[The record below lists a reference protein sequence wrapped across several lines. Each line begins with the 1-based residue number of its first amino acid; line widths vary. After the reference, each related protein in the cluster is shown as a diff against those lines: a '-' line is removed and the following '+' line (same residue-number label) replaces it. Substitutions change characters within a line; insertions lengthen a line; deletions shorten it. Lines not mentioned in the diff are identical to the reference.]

1 MAMAEDPP
9 NANAETLRQLAAR
22 EKLNYMHEYAKTSTV
37 ATVLAPLLCVPLYI
51 DSTEPLLFIFW
62 FGLMALMVSIR
73 FFLLKSLNDPR
84 DVNLNL
90 FRLNIAVGIV
100 TFVWGIGWF
109 IFVPTTEPVE
119 YLLYQI
125 ISLTILFVGMVGYCV
140 NWKTFF
146 SFVLPLKIPELLYI
160 VFNHEVI
167 IWPIA
172 LGSMVAFYLALKM
185 GYLFSQ
191 SWEKS
196 FSLRVRN
203 DALVNQLIAEKN
215 ASIEANIA
223 KSAFISTASHDL
235 RQPMQAVNIFIEMIN
250 PENLKEYEKSIFARL
265 QKSVAVLN
273 KMFNT
278 LLDISKIDSNLA
290 TTHID
295 FTLSTLVQDLRGT
308 FDELCQQKNLTLD
321 FDYEDCI
328 VQGDPHLLD
337 QVLRNLL
344 SNAIQYTDSG
354 TITVTFERQA
364 NCLALSVKDQGC
376 GIPAEDL
383 SLIFNEFYRS
393 EHSRSRYDGLGLG
406 LSIVNRILKKIGG
419 RCEVESEVGR
429 GSNFKIQTP
438 FTVASPHSFEGAL
451 PARNAPMA
459 AKATELAASD
469 IHIGII
475 ENDVEIKQAYI
486 QYFTQLGYK
495 VHAIPHRAEDFFNYL
510 LQLPKLHY
518 IVSDYRLGEHDGI
531 YFIQKLREEYN
542 DDIPACIVTADT
554 SPKHLELFSQHHI
567 HVLYKPIE
575 INSIAN
581 FINRTLHS

>member
-1 MAMAEDPP
+1 MAMAEDP
-9 NANAETLRQLAAR
+9 AIDKTETLKQLAAR
-22 EKLNYMHEYAKTSTV
+22 EKLNFMREYAKTSTV

-62 FGLMALMVSIR
+62 FGLMALTVSIR
-73 FFLLKSLNDPR
+73 WFLLKSLDDPR

-90 FRLNIAVGIV
+90 LRLNIAIGIV

-109 IFVPTTEPVE
+109 VFVPTTEPVE

-125 ISLTILFVGMVGYCV
+125 ISLTVLFVGMVGYCV

-146 SFVLPLKIPELLYI
+146 SFVLPLKVPELLYI

-196 FSLRVRN
+196 FSLRLRN

-250 PENLKEYEKSIFARL
+250 PENLKEYEKSIFARM

-278 LLDISKIDSNLA
+278 LLDISKIDSNL
-290 TTHID
+290 TTTQID
-295 FTLSTLVQDLRGT
+295 FALSSLVQDLRGT
-308 FDELCQQKNLTLD
+308 FSELCQQKNLKLA

-328 VQGDPHLLD
+328 VRGDPHLLD
-337 QVLRNLL
+337 QILRNLL
-344 SNAIQYTDSG
+344 SNAIQYTDRG
-354 TITVTFERQA
+354 TITVTFQRQA
-364 NCLALSVKDQGC
+364 NCLTLSVKDQGC
-376 GIPAEDL
+376 GIPAQDL

-419 RCEVESEVGR
+419 HCEVESEVGH
-429 GSNFKIQTP
+429 GSNFKIHTP
-438 FTVASPHSFEGAL
+438 FTVTSHHSYEGIL
-451 PARNAPMA
+451 PARSDPAVD
-459 AKATELAASD
+459 KATKPLDRD

-475 ENDVEIKQAYI
+475 ENDAEIKQAYI
-486 QYFTQLGYK
+486 QYFTQAGYK
-495 VHAIPHRAEDFFNYL
+495 IHDIPHTSEDFFNDL
-510 LQLPKLHY
+510 LQLPKLHF
-518 IVSDYRLGEHDGI
+518 ILSDYRLGEYDGI
-531 YFIQKLREEYN
+531 FFIQKLREEYN

-554 SPKHLELFSQHHI
+554 SPKHVELFSQHHI

-575 INSIAN
+575 ISAIAN

>member
-1 MAMAEDPP
+1 MAMAEAPA
-9 NANAETLRQLAAR
+9 NANAETLSQLAAR

-37 ATVLAPLLCVPLYI
+37 ATVLAPLLCIPLYI
-51 DSTEPLLFIFW
+51 ESTEPLLFTIW

-90 FRLNIAVGIV
+90 FRLNFAVGIV

-295 FTLSTLVQDLRGT
+295 FTLSTLVQDLWGT

-554 SPKHLELFSQHHI
+554 SPNHLELFSQHHI

>member
-1 MAMAEDPP
+1 MAMAEAPA
-9 NANAETLRQLAAR
+9 NANAETLSQLAAR

-37 ATVLAPLLCVPLYI
+37 ATVLAPLLCIPLYI
-51 DSTEPLLFIFW
+51 ESTEPLLFTIW

-90 FRLNIAVGIV
+90 FRLNFAVGIV

-364 NCLALSVKDQGC
+364 NCLALCVKDQGC

-438 FTVASPHSFEGAL
+438 FTVASPHSFAGAL

-554 SPKHLELFSQHHI
+554 SPNHLELFSQHHI

>member
-1 MAMAEDPP
+1 MATAEHPE
-9 NANAETLRQLAAR
+9 NANGETLNELAAR
-22 EKLNYMHEYAKTSTV
+22 EKLNFMREYAKTSTV
-37 ATVLAPLLCVPLYI
+37 ATVLAPLLCIPLYI
-51 DSTEPLLFIFW
+51 DSTESLLFIFW

-73 FFLLKSLNDPR
+73 FFILKSLDYPR

-90 FRLNIAVGIV
+90 LRLNIAVGIV

-125 ISLTILFVGMVGYCV
+125 ISLTVLFVGMVGYCV

-250 PENLKEYEKSIFARL
+250 PENLKEYERSIFARM

-290 TTHID
+290 TTQID
-295 FTLSTLVQDLRGT
+295 FVLSSLVQDLQGT
-308 FDELCQQKNLTLD
+308 FNDLCQQKNLKLD
-321 FDYEDCI
+321 FEYEDC
-328 VQGDPHLLD
+328 VVHGDPHLLD
-337 QVLRNLL
+337 QILRNLL
-344 SNAIQYTDSG
+344 SNAIQYTDRG
-354 TITVTFERQA
+354 TITVAFEQKA
-364 NCLALSVKDQGC
+364 NYLALSVNDQGC
-376 GIPAEDL
+376 GIPAQDL

-419 RCEVESEVGR
+419 QCEVESEVGR
-429 GSNFKIQTP
+429 GSKFKLQIP
-438 FTVASPHSFEGAL
+438 FTVSSPHSYDGTL
-451 PARNAPMA
+451 PAGSE
-459 AKATELAASD
+459 AKVVDASEPTGFD
-469 IHIGII
+469 VHIGII

-486 QYFTQLGYK
+486 QYFTQAGYK
-495 VHAIPHRAEDFFNYL
+495 VHDIPHKSEDFFIDL
-510 LQLPKLHY
+510 LQLPKLHF
-518 IVSDYRLGEHDGI
+518 VLSDYRLGEHDGI

-542 DDIPACIVTADT
+542 DDIPACIITADT
-554 SPKHLELFSQHHI
+554 SPRHLELFSQHHI

-575 INSIAN
+575 ISSIAS
-581 FINRTLHS
+581 FIKKTLQP

>member
-1 MAMAEDPP
+1 MAEDP
-9 NANAETLRQLAAR
+9 AIDETETLNQLAAR
-22 EKLNYMHEYAKTSTV
+22 EKLNFMREYAKTSTV

-62 FGLMALMVSIR
+62 FGLMALTVSIR
-73 FFLLKSLNDPR
+73 WFLLKSLDDTR

-90 FRLNIAVGIV
+90 LQLNIAVGIV

-109 IFVPTTEPVE
+109 VFVPTTEPVE

-125 ISLTILFVGMVGYCV
+125 ISLTVLFVGMVGYCV

-196 FSLRVRN
+196 FSLRIRN
-203 DALVNQLIAEKN
+203 DALVSQLIAEKN
-215 ASIEANIA
+215 ASIEANVA

-250 PENLKEYEKSIFARL
+250 PENLKEYEKSIFARM

-278 LLDISKIDSNLA
+278 LLDISKIDSNL
-290 TTHID
+290 TTTQID
-295 FTLSTLVQDLRGT
+295 FALSSLAQDLQGT
-308 FDELCQQKNLTLD
+308 FGELCQQKNLKLA

-328 VQGDPHLLD
+328 VRGDPHLLD
-337 QVLRNLL
+337 QILRNLL

-354 TITVTFERQA
+354 TITVTFQRQA
-364 NCLALSVKDQGC
+364 NCLALSVKDQGS
-376 GIPAEDL
+376 GIPAQDL

-419 RCEVESEVGR
+419 RCEVESEVGH
-429 GSNFKIQTP
+429 GSNFKIHTP
-438 FTVASPHSFEGAL
+438 FTVTSHHSYKGIL
-451 PARNAPMA
+451 PARSDPAVDQT
-459 AKATELAASD
+459 TEPLD
-469 IHIGII
+469 REIHIGII

-486 QYFTQLGYK
+486 QYFTQSGYK
-495 VHAIPHRAEDFFNYL
+495 VHDIPHTSEDFFNDL

-518 IVSDYRLGEHDGI
+518 ILSDYRLGEYDGI
-531 YFIQKLREEYN
+531 FFIQKLREEYN

-554 SPKHLELFSQHHI
+554 SPKHVELFSQHHI

-575 INSIAN
+575 ISAIVN
-581 FINRTLHS
+581 FIIRTLHP

>member
-495 VHAIPHRAEDFFNYL
+495 VHAIPHKAEDFFNYL

-554 SPKHLELFSQHHI
+554 SPNHLELFSQHHI

>member
-438 FTVASPHSFEGAL
+438 FTVASSHSFEGAL

-554 SPKHLELFSQHHI
+554 SPNHLELFSQHHI

>member
-1 MAMAEDPP
+1 
-9 NANAETLRQLAAR
+9 
-22 EKLNYMHEYAKTSTV
+22 MHEYAKTSTV
-37 ATVLAPLLCVPLYI
+37 ATVLAPLLCIPLYI
-51 DSTEPLLFIFW
+51 DSTEPLLFTIW

-438 FTVASPHSFEGAL
+438 FTVVSPHSFEGAL

-554 SPKHLELFSQHHI
+554 SPNHLELFSQHHI

>member
-215 ASIEANIA
+215 ASI
-223 KSAFISTASHDL
+223 
-235 RQPMQAVNIFIEMIN
+235 
-250 PENLKEYEKSIFARL
+250 L
-265 QKSVAVLN
+265 Q
-273 KMFNT
+273 M
-278 LLDISKIDSNLA
+278 
-290 TTHID
+290 
-295 FTLSTLVQDLRGT
+295 
-308 FDELCQQKNLTLD
+308 
-321 FDYEDCI
+321 
-328 VQGDPHLLD
+328 
-337 QVLRNLL
+337 
-344 SNAIQYTDSG
+344 
-354 TITVTFERQA
+354 
-364 NCLALSVKDQGC
+364 
-376 GIPAEDL
+376 
-383 SLIFNEFYRS
+383 
-393 EHSRSRYDGLGLG
+393 
-406 LSIVNRILKKIGG
+406 
-419 RCEVESEVGR
+419 
-429 GSNFKIQTP
+429 
-438 FTVASPHSFEGAL
+438 
-451 PARNAPMA
+451 
-459 AKATELAASD
+459 
-469 IHIGII
+469 
-475 ENDVEIKQAYI
+475 
-486 QYFTQLGYK
+486 
-495 VHAIPHRAEDFFNYL
+495 
-510 LQLPKLHY
+510 
-518 IVSDYRLGEHDGI
+518 
-531 YFIQKLREEYN
+531 
-542 DDIPACIVTADT
+542 
-554 SPKHLELFSQHHI
+554 
-567 HVLYKPIE
+567 
-575 INSIAN
+575 
-581 FINRTLHS
+581 

>member
-1 MAMAEDPP
+1 MVMAEAPP
-9 NANAETLRQLAAR
+9 HASAETLRQLAAR

-51 DSTEPLLFIFW
+51 DSTEPLLFTIW

-73 FFLLKSLNDPR
+73 FFLLKSLNAPR

-109 IFVPTTEPVE
+109 IFVPTAEPVE

-278 LLDISKIDSNLA
+278 LLDISKIDSNLV

-337 QVLRNLL
+337 QILRNLL

-364 NCLALSVKDQGC
+364 NCLALNVKDSGC

-419 RCEVESEVGR
+419 RCEVESEIGC

-438 FTVASPHSFEGAL
+438 FTVISPHLLEGAL

-459 AKATELAASD
+459 AKVTELAASD

-495 VHAIPHRAEDFFNYL
+495 VHAIPHKAEDFFDYL

-554 SPKHLELFSQHHI
+554 SPKHLELFSQHHL

>member
-90 FRLNIAVGIV
+90 FLLNIAVGIV

-451 PARNAPMA
+451 PARNVPMA

-495 VHAIPHRAEDFFNYL
+495 VHAIPHKAEDFFNYL
-510 LQLPKLHY
+510 LQLPKLH
-518 IVSDYRLGEHDGI
+518 

-554 SPKHLELFSQHHI
+554 SPNHLELFSQHHI